1 MNTSKNVEQV
11 SEQFVERFSELLD
24 EAGTNAFTVSKEI
37 GCGNST
43 LSHYLTKRHLPKLN
57 IAIKLADYFNCTVDY
72 LLGRKDENEATK
84 FNPCPDF
91 GTRFDNICKEL
102 DVSRY
107 RLHEDT
113 KIAESVMRY
122 WIQGKTKPSVFN
134 IIQIAD
140 ALNVSID
147 YLIGR
152 EV

>member
-24 EAGTNAFTVSKEI
+24 EAGKNAFTVSKEI

-57 IAIKLADYFNCTVDY
+57 IAIKLADYFNCTLDY

-84 FNPCPDF
+84 FNACPDF

-113 KIAESVMRY
+113 KISESVMRY

-140 ALNVSID
+140 TLNLSID

-152 EV
+152 EA